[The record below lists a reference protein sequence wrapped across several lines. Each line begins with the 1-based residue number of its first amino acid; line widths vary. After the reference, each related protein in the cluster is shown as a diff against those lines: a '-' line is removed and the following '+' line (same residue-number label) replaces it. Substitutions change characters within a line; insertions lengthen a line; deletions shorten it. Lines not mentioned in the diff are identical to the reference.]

1 MTKLEL
7 IKRLGKKFTGL
18 TEAERHTLVDT
29 VFAEISNT
37 LAKQER
43 VELRGFGAF
52 STRKRDARTARNPRT
67 GRSIDLGER
76 VTVYYRPGKA
86 LKDRVNN

>member
-7 IKRLGKKFTGL
+7 IKKLGKKFTGL

-29 VFAEISNT
+29 VFNEISNT
-37 LAKQER
+37 LESQER

-52 STRKRDARTARNPRT
+52 STRKREARTARNPRT
-67 GRSIDLGER
+67 GRSINLDER
-76 VTVYYRPGKA
+76 VTIYYRPGNA
-86 LKDRVNN
+86 LKDKVNA